1 MTDREQIARRAIEAL
16 NATDWEAF
24 SDSIHP
30 EMRLSQPVPDVGQT
44 GYESY
49 PGNYHGRHEAVDLL
63 RQFAE
68 RAEGVQIDLR
78 RAEEVGVEGLLYEF
92 VWLIGPEERRS
103 AQLAWG
109 LSRFK
114 DGKVLSSS
122 IFATEDAA
130 RSAIARG
137 A

>member
-16 NATDWEAF
+16 NQGDWDALTDC
-24 SDSIHP
+24 IHP
-30 EMRLSQPVPDVGQT
+30 DMRLSQPVPDVGQT
-44 GYESY
+44 QYESY
-49 PGNYHGRHEAVDLL
+49 PGTYHGRREAVDIL
-63 RQFAE
+63 RQFAA
-68 RAEGVQIDLR
+68 RADGVRIDLR
-78 RAEEVGVEGLLYEF
+78 SAEEIGVDGLLYEF

-114 DGKVLSSS
+114 DDQVISSS

-130 RSAIARG
+130 RAAIARG

>member
-1 MTDREQIARRAIEAL
+1 MTDREQVARRAIEAL
-16 NATDWEAF
+16 NESDWEALT
-24 SDSIHP
+24 DCIHP

-44 GYESY
+44 QYESY
-49 PGNYHGRHEAVDLL
+49 PGTYHGRREAVELL
-63 RQFAE
+63 RHFAE
-68 RAEGVQIDLR
+68 RAEGIRIDLR
-78 RAEEVGVEGLLYEF
+78 TTEEVGDDGLLYEF

-109 LSRFK
+109 LSRFEE
-114 DGKVLSSS
+114 DRVLSSS

-130 RSAIARG
+130 RAAIARG

>member
-1 MTDREQIARRAIEAL
+1 MTDREQIARDAIEAL
-16 NATDWEAF
+16 NQNDWEALTACL
-24 SDSIHP
+24 HP

-44 GYESY
+44 QYESY
-49 PGNYHGRHEAVDLL
+49 PGTYHGRGEAVDLL

-68 RAEGVQIDLR
+68 RADGVRIDLR
-78 RAEEVGVEGLLYEF
+78 HAEEIGDDGLLYEF

-114 DGKVLSSS
+114 ESKVVSSS

-130 RSAIARG
+130 RAAVARG
-137 A
+137 T

>member
-16 NATDWEAF
+16 NESDWEGLTHC
-24 SDSIHP
+24 IHP
-30 EMRLSQPVPDVGQT
+30 DMRLSQPVPDVGQT
-44 GYESY
+44 QYESY
-49 PGNYHGRHEAVDLL
+49 PGTYHGRDEAVDLL

-68 RAEGVQIDLR
+68 RADGVRIDLR
-78 RAEEVGVEGLLYEF
+78 RAEEVGDDGLLYEF
-92 VWLIGPEERRS
+92 VWLIGPEDRRS

-114 DGKVLSSS
+114 EGLVLSSS
-122 IFATEDAA
+122 IFPTEDAA
-130 RSAIARG
+130 RAAIARG

>member
-16 NATDWEAF
+16 NESDWDALTDC
-24 SDSIHP
+24 IHP
-30 EMRLSQPVPDVGQT
+30 DMRLSQPVPDVGQT
-44 GYESY
+44 QYESY
-49 PGNYHGRHEAVDLL
+49 PGTYHGRTEAVDLL
-63 RQFAE
+63 REFAE
-68 RAEGVQIDLR
+68 RADGVRIDLR
-78 RAEEVGVEGLLYEF
+78 STELVGDDGLLYEF
-92 VWLIGPEERRS
+92 VWLIGPEEGRS

-114 DGKVLSSS
+114 ADKVLSSS

>member
-16 NATDWEAF
+16 NRNDWEALTNCL
-24 SDSIHP
+24 HP

-44 GYESY
+44 QYESY
-49 PGNYHGRHEAVDLL
+49 PGTYHGRAEAIDLL

-68 RAEGVQIDLR
+68 RADGVRIDLR
-78 RAEEVGVEGLLYEF
+78 HAEEIDDDGLLYEF

-109 LSRFK
+109 LSRFT
-114 DGKVLSSS
+114 GSKVISST

-130 RSAIARG
+130 RAAVARG
-137 A
+137 S

>member
-1 MTDREQIARRAIEAL
+1 MTDREQIVRRAIEAL
-16 NATDWEAF
+16 NEGDWEVLT
-24 SDSIHP
+24 DCIHP
-30 EMRLSQPVPDVGQT
+30 DMRLSQPVPDVGQT
-44 GYESY
+44 QYESY
-49 PGNYHGRHEAVDLL
+49 PGTYHGRREAIDLL

-68 RAEGVQIDLR
+68 RADGVRIDLR
-78 RAEEVGVEGLLYEF
+78 RTEQVGDDGLLYEF

-114 DGKVLSSS
+114 GDRVLSSS

>member
-1 MTDREQIARRAIEAL
+1 MTDREQVARRAVEAL
-16 NATDWEAF
+16 NESDWETLT
-24 SDSIHP
+24 DCIHVD
-30 EMRLSQPVPDVGQT
+30 MRLSQPVPDVGQT
-44 GYESY
+44 QYESY
-49 PGNYHGRHEAVDLL
+49 PGTYHGRREAVDLL

-68 RAEGVQIDLR
+68 RAGEVRIDLR
-78 RAEEVGVEGLLYEF
+78 RMEEVGDDGLLYEF

-114 DGKVLSSS
+114 EDKVLSSTV
-122 IFATEDAA
+122 FPTEDAA
-130 RSAIARG
+130 RDAIARG

>member
-1 MTDREQIARRAIEAL
+1 MTDREQIVGRAIEAL
-16 NATDWEAF
+16 NESDWEALT
-24 SDSIHP
+24 DCIHP
-30 EMRLSQPVPDVGQT
+30 DMRLSQPVPDVGQAH
-44 GYESY
+44 YESY
-49 PGNYHGRHEAVDLL
+49 PGIYHGRREAVDLL
-63 RQFAE
+63 RQFAQ
-68 RAEGVQIDLR
+68 RAEGVEIDLR
-78 RAEEVGVEGLLYEF
+78 QAEEIGDEGLLYEF